1 LCLHGFLD
9 TWRSWELVLPAL
21 ERRHD
26 VLALTLPGHAGGA
39 PLRDGAGPVAMMDA
53 VERELDAVG
62 WPRAH
67 LVGNSLGGF
76 LALQLAA
83 RRRAETVVA
92 LAPAGGWA
100 CDDDSFVAGVLALQR
115 EIHLA
120 SKQAAPNA
128 ELLLASPE
136 GRRRATALITT
147 NYTHIPA
154 ELLAHQLR
162 GVAACEAAEPMIE
175 HALAG
180 DWALDAQRIDCP
192 VRIVWGS
199 DDRLLP
205 SPRAAKRFRQES
217 LPHADWVLLDGAGHC
232 PQLDLPL
239 ETAQLI
245 LGVTSP

>member
-1 LCLHGFLD
+1 M
-9 TWRSWELVLPAL
+9 A
-21 ERRHD
+21 
-26 VLALTLPGHAGGA
+26 
-39 PLRDGAGPVAMMDA
+39 DA

-76 LALQLAA
+76 VALQLAA

-100 CDDDSFVAGVLALQR
+100 SADDSFVADLLARQR

-136 GRRRATALITT
+136 GRRRATALTTT
-147 NYTHIPA
+147 NYEHIPT
-154 ELLAHQLR
+154 ELLVHQLR
-162 GVAACEAAEPMIE
+162 GVAACEAAEPMIK
-175 HALAG
+175 HALAS

-192 VRIVWGS
+192 VRIVWGT

-205 SPRAAKRFRQES
+205 PPRAAERFSHEC

-239 ETAQLI
+239 VTAQLI